1 MKTEEKIIELFEKL
15 NADHQ
20 QKLLAKLQLLIG
32 DRVQVSGL
40 VFKV

>member
-1 MKTEEKIIELFEKL
+1 MKTEEEIIELFEKL

-32 DRVQVSGL
+32 DRAEISGL
-40 VFKV
+40 VFEI